1 MYEGYR
7 IWFDAWLR
15 HAERLSRL
23 RVSWSCWE
31 FSGHRGPVTVRE
43 LFEAVNEGR
52 PVVYTGVLKLLQIMA
67 EKGLV
72 ERDERERA
80 HVYRAAVS
88 QADTERRFVREL
100 SERFFA
106 GSAAQLALR
115 ALQIEKASDEE
126 LEAIRQLIEKK
137 GRGEVAVAVPL
148 VMAQDWNNLRRI
160 GI

>member
-1 MYEGYR
+1 MVWRMVKTRGTPKPTESELELLG
-7 IWFDAWLR
+7 IL
-15 HAERLSRL
+15 
-23 RVSWSCWE
+23 WE
-31 FSGHRGPVTVRE
+31 RGPVTVRE

-137 GRGEVAVAVPL
+137 VVTK
-148 VMAQDWNNLRRI
+148 
-160 GI
+160 

>member
-1 MYEGYR
+1 MIKKRTIPKPTESELELLG
-7 IWFDAWLR
+7 IL
-15 HAERLSRL
+15 
-23 RVSWSCWE
+23 WE
-31 FSGHRGPVTVRE
+31 RGPLTVRE
-43 LFEAVNEGR
+43 LFEAVNVGR
-52 PVVYTGVLKLLQIMA
+52 SVVYTGVLKLLQIMA

-80 HVYRAAVS
+80 HLYRAAVS
-88 QADTERRFVREL
+88 QADTEQRLLREL

-137 GRGEVAVAVPL
+137 AVVKGR
-148 VMAQDWNNLRRI
+148 
-160 GI
+160 

>member
-1 MYEGYR
+1 MVFSMIKKRTIPKPTESELELLG
-7 IWFDAWLR
+7 IL
-15 HAERLSRL
+15 
-23 RVSWSCWE
+23 WE
-31 FSGHRGPVTVRE
+31 RGPVTVRE
-43 LFEAVNEGR
+43 LFEAVNVR
-52 PVVYTGVLKLLQIMA
+52 RSVVYTGVLKLLQIMA

-80 HVYRAAVS
+80 HLYRAAVS
-88 QADTERRFVREL
+88 QADTEQRLLREL

-137 GRGEVAVAVPL
+137 AATKGR
-148 VMAQDWNNLRRI
+148 
-160 GI
+160 

>member
-1 MYEGYR
+1 MIKKSGTPKPTESELELLG
-7 IWFDAWLR
+7 IL
-15 HAERLSRL
+15 
-23 RVSWSCWE
+23 WE
-31 FSGHRGPVTVRE
+31 RGPVTVRE
-43 LFEAVNEGR
+43 LFESVNEGR

-80 HVYRAAVS
+80 HLYRAAVS
-88 QADTERRFVREL
+88 QADTERRLLREL

-126 LEAIRQLIEKK
+126 LEAIRRLIEK
-137 GRGEVAVAVPL
+137 RTL
-148 VMAQDWNNLRRI
+148 TR
-160 GI
+160 

>member
-1 MYEGYR
+1 MIKKRTIPKPTESELELLG
-7 IWFDAWLR
+7 IL
-15 HAERLSRL
+15 
-23 RVSWSCWE
+23 WE
-31 FSGHRGPVTVRE
+31 RGPLTVRE
-43 LFEAVNEGR
+43 LFEAVNVGR
-52 PVVYTGVLKLLQIMA
+52 SVVYTGVLKLLQIMA

-80 HVYRAAVS
+80 HLYRAAVS
-88 QADTERRFVREL
+88 QADTEQRLLREL

-137 GRGEVAVAVPL
+137 AATKGR
-148 VMAQDWNNLRRI
+148 
-160 GI
+160 